1 MHHANLIM
9 CVHKM
14 FVAKV
19 RNINKYM
26 TTLRIVE
33 IRQIILTGWHLVE
46 QGITDVVMQEKE
58 SL

>member
-1 MHHANLIM
+1 
-9 CVHKM
+9 M

-26 TTLRIVE
+26 MTLRIVE